1 MLLKLQ
7 ITTTTTTITATTT
20 AAAAT
25 TTARQQPQQEVL
37 QQTPTTAAST
47 STTATAL
54 SLLPLVVVMVEVVV
68 VVVGCFL
75 LSSLLVLLELLY
87 LYYNYNY
94 SYCYCYCHYN
104 HCYYNKKQ
112 QQLLLLLLLVVV
124 PVLPPARRGQH
135 YTKVSRVSNIVSSSI
150 CTVIAEGSVCMVWHK
165 SLANLLSITVDPLF
179 PSFFVRRKLMKM
191 QFFARSFSIFILIS
205 PIIRAKHH
213 TAMRHD
219 CLHAMPRFHITSA
232 QDGDFVTKANYVLSS
247 HLL

>member
-1 MLLKLQ
+1 
-7 ITTTTTTITATTT
+7 
-20 AAAAT
+20 
-25 TTARQQPQQEVL
+25 
-37 QQTPTTAAST
+37 
-47 STTATAL
+47 
-54 SLLPLVVVMVEVVV
+54 MVEVVV

-94 SYCYCYCHYN
+94 SYCYCYCHYS

-112 QQLLLLLLLVVV
+112 QQLLLLLLLLLLVVV

-179 PSFFVRRKLMKM
+179 PSFFVRRKLMKI
-191 QFFARSFSIFILIS
+191 QFFVRSFSIHPYIANHLC
-205 PIIRAKHH
+205 KNH
-213 TAMRHD
+213 TTVRHD
-219 CLHAMPRFHITSA
+219 CLHGMSRFHITFAKMAIS
-232 QDGDFVTKANYVLSS
+232 
-247 HLL
+247 